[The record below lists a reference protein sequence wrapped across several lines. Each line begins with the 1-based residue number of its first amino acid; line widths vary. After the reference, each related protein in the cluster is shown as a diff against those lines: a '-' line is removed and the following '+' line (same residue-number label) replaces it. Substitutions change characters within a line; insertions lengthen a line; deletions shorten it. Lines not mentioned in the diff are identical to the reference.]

1 MRWKCIK
8 CYDFDLCIVCYMVDK
23 YDLGYAFLRI
33 ENVLFRGLVD
43 FFIFFKNY
51 IWYGLKFLKF

>member
-23 YDLGYAFLRI
+23 YDLGYVFLRI

-43 FFIFFKNY
+43 FFIFFD
-51 IWYGLKFLKF
+51 IIYGMD